1 MIRYKIN
8 VCEALRNEN
17 KTSYSLAKEK
27 KLSQR
32 TWTKLNRGEPV
43 SLESLG
49 KVCHL
54 LHKQPGDL
62 IEFVNG

>member
-8 VCEALRNEN
+8 ICDAL
-17 KTSYSLAKEK
+17 KKAGHTSYSLHQ
-27 KLSQR
+27 QR
-32 TWTKLNRGEPV
+32 KLNKGGLV
-43 SLESLG
+43 SLEAIG
-49 KVCHL
+49 KICHL

>member
-1 MIRYKIN
+1 MIRYKIDI
-8 VCEALRNEN
+8 CEAFRDDN
-17 KTSYSLAKEK
+17 KTSYSLNKEGE
-27 KLSQR
+27 LSYR
-32 TWTKLNRGEPV
+32 TWTKLNRGEPI

>member
-1 MIRYKIN
+1 MIRYKIDI
-8 VCEALRNEN
+8 CGAL
-17 KTSYSLAKEK
+17 KDAGYTSYSLHQQRE
-27 KLSQR
+27 LSYS
-32 TWTKLNRGEPV
+32 TWAKLNKGELV
-43 SLESLG
+43 SLEAIG

>member
-1 MIRYKIN
+1 MIRYKIDI
-8 VCEALRNEN
+8 CGAFRDEN
-17 KTSYSLAKEK
+17 KTSYSLNKEGE
-27 KLSQR
+27 LSYR

>member
-8 VCEALRNEN
+8 VCEALRNNN
-17 KTSYSLAKEK
+17 KTSYSLAKEN

-32 TWTKLNRGEPV
+32 TWTKLNRGESV

-49 KVCHL
+49 KICHL

>member
-8 VCEALRNEN
+8 IGEALREAGYIPSQLQKEGKLN
-17 KTSYSLAKEK
+17 AKV
-27 KLSQR
+27 
-32 TWTKLNRGEPV
+32 WTKLNREEPV

-54 LHKQPGDL
+54 LHKRPCDL
-62 IEFVNG
+62 IEFING

>member
-1 MIRYKIN
+1 MIQYKIDI
-8 VCEALRNEN
+8 CAALKEEGY
-17 KTSYSLAKEK
+17 TSYSLGKER
-27 KLSQR
+27 KLSHN
-32 TWTKLNRGEPV
+32 TWAKLNKGELV
-43 SLESLG
+43 SLEAIG

>member
-1 MIRYKIN
+1 MIRYKMDI
-8 VCEALRNEN
+8 CAALRERKYNSKLLQKNGELN
-17 KTSYSLAKEK
+17 AKV
-27 KLSQR
+27 
-32 TWTKLNRGEPV
+32 WTKLSRGEPI